1 MPDFE
6 LFDWV
11 LFLFVVVFFIGSL
24 LLARQWRALSLEK
37 ERHYRA
43 IHNAQFGLWQWFI
56 KPDRFELSLDFI
68 EGFDEHHLQVQTK
81 DDWLEHLSEYD
92 KEAFID
98 WLMAIKEGSSEPGL
112 RLSMSSEHGVAHW
125 IEMRGSVV
133 ESDGDN
139 QPTCI
144 AGTVHCIYHLVALQ
158 ESFLK
163 ETTRKNKKMT
173 TEEALYYLGEN
184 ADVLDGVEVFGDEV
198 LQEEAPHRT
207 SPALAAKEQNSRIS
221 GINELHIDPALQKEA
236 QQQQSQSYFLANMSH
251 EIRTPLNAII
261 GYAQLLSEDTHFEG
275 VAHTRFQAIIAAGE
289 RLLNMLND
297 IIDIAR
303 IEAGRLDLQG
313 HKIKLHKEINQ
324 AIDVIS
330 QTVEDKGLDLR
341 VNNQVS
347 EGLCVLGDSVKL
359 QRIFHNILTNAAKF
373 THHGYVS
380 VSALYENEIL
390 RLTIQD
396 TGVGMDDQLIE
407 HLFTPFVQE
416 RNGCAEKSSGLGL
429 ALTNTLVKLMEGQLN
444 IDSVLEEGTKVTI
457 LLPLKEEVEDIMPIL
472 SGEDMSHLHLNR
484 GIQVLVADDDD
495 WSRDIL
501 ITLLEKAGCRV
512 WEAENGEEALALFK
526 KHSPDLVLTDIRMPK
541 MDGRELLQAIRVL
554 PQAEPIPIIAVT
566 ASTLIQE
573 HQALIDVGFWEV
585 ISKPYKVAELY
596 QSLVNHIEDLSF
608 VYDKEVPETG
618 EGKESHHPE
627 SDDDM
632 KATPQVTS
640 LTAEDWR
647 PLLFAAKEG
656 DIQQAEKCFHSIFHS
671 MPSQQRHAIR
681 QALEQFDLGLVEQHV
696 KQYCPEAIKQD
707 LGDV

>member
-11 LFLFVVVFFIGSL
+11 LFLFVVVFFISSL

-37 ERHYRA
+37 ERHFRA

-56 KPDRFELSLDFI
+56 PSDRFELSLDFI
-68 EGFDEHHLQVQTK
+68 EGFDELHLQVQTK
-81 DDWLEHLSEYD
+81 DDWLRHLSEYD

-133 ESDGDN
+133 ESDGNN

-163 ETTRKNKKMT
+163 ETSRKNKSMT

-184 ADVLDGVEVFGDEV
+184 QGEL
-198 LQEEAPHRT
+198 EEEFETEWSSHVASASKKDHH
-207 SPALAAKEQNSRIS
+207 NSTI
-221 GINELHIDPALQKEA
+221 INELHIDPALQKEA

-275 VAHTRFQAIIAAGE
+275 VAHTRFKAIIAAGE

-324 AIDVIS
+324 AIDVIR
-330 QTVEDKGLDLR
+330 QMVKDKGLDLK
-341 VNNQVS
+341 VDNQIN
-347 EGLCVLGDSVKL
+347 EGLCVWGDSVKL

-373 THHGYVS
+373 THQGDIS

-390 RLTIQD
+390 RLTVRD
-396 TGVGMDDQLIE
+396 TGVGMDEQLIE
-407 HLFTPFVQE
+407 HLFTPFVQA
-416 RNGCAEKSSGLGL
+416 RNSGAEKSSGLGL

-484 GIQVLVADDDD
+484 SIQVLVADDDD

-501 ITLLEKAGCRV
+501 VTLLEKAGCQV

-526 KHSPDLVLTDIRMPK
+526 QHSPDLVLTDIRMPK
-541 MDGRELLQAIRVL
+541 MDGRELLQEIRAL
-554 PQAEPIPIIAVT
+554 PQVEHIPIIAVT

-585 ISKPYKVAELY
+585 VSKPYKVAELY
-596 QSLVNHIEDLSF
+596 QSLVNHIEDLAF
-608 VYDKEVPETG
+608 VHNEGAQETDERNDG
-618 EGKESHHPE
+618 HYLQTAE
-627 SDDDM
+627 DM
-632 KATPQVTS
+632 KAAPLVTS
-640 LTAEDWR
+640 LTPENWR
-647 PLLFAAKEG
+647 PLLLAAKEG
-656 DIQQAEKCFHSIFHS
+656 DMQRAEKCFHAIYHN
-671 MPSQQRHAIR
+671 MPSQQRHAIK
-681 QALEQFDLGLVEQHV
+681 QALEQFDLGLVERHV
-696 KQYCPEAIKQD
+696 KQYCPEAIKHD